1 MANTSFTRTYT
12 DFATAT
18 VDRYC
23 SKKFEDNI
31 SRASPFLSWMM
42 DDGGK
47 VGRGD
52 KKYMSGDSGDRIM
65 EPLMT
70 ELNTTG
76 KWYDGA
82 EEFDTTQQNVGT
94 AAFWDSKQL
103 GITITITG
111 KDKRLNS
118 GKEKQIDLLKARSD
132 QGMISMRTLLARA
145 TIAGDGTGSSG
156 KEIYGVPALCPTDR
170 GTTVA
175 YGEIAANTSWW
186 LCQRS
191 RSGTTYGA
199 VGDFATNF
207 KKYGKQLYHDCQE
220 GGSAPD
226 LHLVS
231 QEAEESYHDLLLP
244 FERHE
249 SKTALDLGYENVL
262 TFMKAAVLWDRYHPY
277 AGLSTQNW
285 YMLNSEFLRL
295 RYCPEANFSVLGFQR
310 PIAGDYISTPVIW
323 QGALTTNSRRMH
335 GVLTGITGVV

>member
-31 SRASPFLSWMM
+31 SRASPFLAWMM

-47 VGRGD
+47 VGRGS
-52 KKYMSGDSGDRIM
+52 KKYLSGDSGDRIM

-70 ELNTTG
+70 ELSSTG
-76 KWYDGA
+76 KWYDGS

-94 AAFWDSKQL
+94 AAFWDAKQL

-111 KDKRLNS
+111 KDKRRNS

-132 QGMISMRTLLARA
+132 QGMISMRTLLAQA
-145 TIAGDGTGSSG
+145 VMSDGTGSSG
-156 KEIYGVPALCPTDR
+156 KEIYGVAALCPADR

-175 YGEIAANTSWW
+175 YGEIAANTATW

-191 RSGTTYGA
+191 RTASGTYGN
-199 VGDFATNF
+199 VGDFKTNF
-207 KKYGKQLYHDCQE
+207 KAYGKRLYHDCQE
-220 GGSAPD
+220 GGSMPD

-231 QEAEESYHDLLLP
+231 QELEENYDDLLLP

-249 SKTALDLGYENVL
+249 SKKARDLGYDNVL
-262 TFMKAAVLWDRYHPY
+262 TYMKVPVLWDRYHPT
-277 AGLSTQNW
+277 AGDTSQSW
-285 YMLNSEFLRL
+285 YMLNSEFLSL

-310 PIAGDYISTPVIW
+310 PVAGDYVSTPVIW
-323 QGALTTNSRRMH
+323 QGALTTSSRRMH
-335 GVLTGITGVV
+335 GVLTAITGL